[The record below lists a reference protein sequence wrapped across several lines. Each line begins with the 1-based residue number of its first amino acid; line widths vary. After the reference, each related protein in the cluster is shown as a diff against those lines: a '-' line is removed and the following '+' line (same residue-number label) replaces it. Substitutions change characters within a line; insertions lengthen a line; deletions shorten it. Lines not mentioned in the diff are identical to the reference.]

1 MVAGP
6 VSTRAGSEPV
16 APLRVSKTSR
26 PVIACLSSGTV
37 RITTDATKARVPS
50 LPTTRCARMSTG
62 RVWSSSEFSP

>member
-50 LPTTRCARMSTG
+50 LPTTRWARMSTG
-62 RVWSSSEFSP
+62 RV